1 MPWWA
6 WLTIGAVLVA
16 VELTAADLA
25 FYFIFLGAAAILVGL
40 MELGAADLP
49 IWGQWLLFAVLAV
62 TSMALFRDR
71 VYKRLRGNLPGFDN
85 SPAGAIVDVANTV
98 ERGGETRIRLRGSQW
113 SARNVGDSAIAAGAQ
128 ARVVGAQGT
137 VLEITALADVT
148 DGKVGST

>member
-137 VLEITALADVT
+137 VLEITALADVAG
-148 DGKVGST
+148 GKVGST